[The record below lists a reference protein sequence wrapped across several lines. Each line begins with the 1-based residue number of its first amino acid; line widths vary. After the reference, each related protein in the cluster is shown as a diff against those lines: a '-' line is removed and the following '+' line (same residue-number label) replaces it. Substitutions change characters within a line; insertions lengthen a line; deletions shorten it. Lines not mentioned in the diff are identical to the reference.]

1 MSVLF
6 DHNTSKGVLYGFE
19 HILLLHAAMLLQTVM
34 VTVAFKLTIAII
46 SMVLTLCMVNMLH
59 VGMAKCR
66 DWDLSVVFVFCD

>member
-34 VTVAFKLTIAII
+34 VTVAFKLAIAII